1 MLKEPRHENHPTL
14 QKLHQIAFN
23 LELSV
28 NDSPYPQDLEEQD
41 PPHVEEELEPSIL
54 AQLDAEAQRFCLGTA
69 RITAQLQRASQSR
82 GVVVQNTQR
91 LPDAQLRGAPDAP
104 FLFA

>member
-1 MLKEPRHENHPTL
+1 MVLVWEVFGRFSHLYQITIRPT
-14 QKLHQIAFN
+14 
-23 LELSV
+23 
-28 NDSPYPQDLEEQD
+28 D
-41 PPHVEEELEPSIL
+41 
-54 AQLDAEAQRFCLGTA
+54 LDALGQGVEFNWGLERGWKNKRVARNGQDNGSTA
-69 RITAQLQRASQSR
+69 ARRRRVTQSR

>member
-1 MLKEPRHENHPTL
+1 MDQATIRRTE
-14 QKLHQIAFN
+14 
-23 LELSV
+23 
-28 NDSPYPQDLEEQD
+28 
-41 PPHVEEELEPSIL
+41 
-54 AQLDAEAQRFCLGTA
+54 LDALGQAVEFNWGLERGYLAKRAARNGQDNGSTTA
-69 RITAQLQRASQSR
+69 RRRRVTQSR